1 VARATEFGGRIG
13 RDWRDSE
20 PWWPPDPTP
29 PAGAPN
35 VVLIVLDD
43 VGFGQLGCYGSDVA
57 TPTIDALAAGGI
69 RLANFRTTALCSPT
83 RACLLTGR
91 NHHRSGMGRVA
102 DLASGF
108 PGYWGK
114 PPKENGYLSE
124 ILRQHGYATY
134 AVGKWHLTPD
144 DETHMAASR
153 ATWPLGRG
161 FDRWY
166 GFHGGET
173 HQFVPALYHDN
184 HSVRPARSI
193 EEGYHLSADLADR
206 AIAFLGDLQAVDGD
220 HPFFLYFCTGACH
233 SPHQAPRPWIDRY
246 RGQFDDGW
254 DAWRQRTYDR
264 QLASAVI
271 PPGTGLSPRPPWVPA
286 WDDIGETERL
296 VASRFMECFAGF
308 LSYTDEQIGR
318 LIGFLEDTGQRENTV
333 IMLVSDNGASAEG
346 GPEGSIND
354 IRLSNFDPASTAE
367 MYEHLDDIGG
377 PLTHNNYP
385 WGWTM
390 AGNTPFKR
398 WKREVHQGGVAD
410 PCIISW
416 PAQLSASAG
425 TIRHQFVHA
434 VDVLPTVLEL
444 VGIEAP
450 TEIEYVP
457 QTRIDGIGFGYLLE
471 PDGQSAEGRH
481 ETQHFEMLGSR
492 AIYHRGWKAVTFHPV
507 GPLYDDGLNHNA
519 PFDDDVW
526 ELYHVAEDLS
536 EMHDLAADQPERVA
550 EMVELW
556 WREAERNDVLPLD
569 NRILWVLTNPRPH
582 ARRDRMSYR
591 YFPGG
596 AQVPESVSVN
606 VRNRSHVLAV
616 TVEIPQGGVANGV
629 LLALGSALGGF
640 SLHFLDGRLRYV
652 HNLYGKERHVLE
664 AGDVLAPG
672 EHTLRFSFEKDQ
684 GRGGAGT
691 LTVDGRVVAEG
702 PIRIFTP
709 SGFNGVGVGLTC
721 GYEWGPSVGDGYVA
735 PFPFNGRIVDAM
747 VEVTGPVV
755 RDPMAEIAAIMS
767 EQ

>member
-1 VARATEFGGRIG
+1 MAKATEFGGRIG

-20 PWWPPDPTP
+20 PWWPPDPTA

-43 VGFGQLGCYGSDVA
+43 VGFGQLGCYGSDIA
-57 TPTIDALAAGGI
+57 TPTIDGLAAGGI

-114 PPKENGYLSE
+114 PPKENGFLSE

-144 DETHMAASR
+144 DETHMAGSR

-193 EEGYHLSADLADR
+193 EDGYHLSADLADR
-206 AIAFLGDLQAVDGD
+206 AIEFLGDLQAVDGD

-264 QLASAVI
+264 QLASGVI

-286 WDDIGETERL
+286 WDEIGETERL

-318 LIGFLEDTGQRENTV
+318 LVRFLEDTGQRENTV

-367 MYEHLDDIGG
+367 MYAHLDEIGG

-416 PAQLSASAG
+416 PARLSASAG
-425 TIRHQFVHA
+425 AIRHQFVHA

-450 TEIEYVP
+450 AEIEYVP

-471 PDGQSAEGRH
+471 PDGGSSEGRH
-481 ETQHFEMLGSR
+481 VTQHFEMLGSR

-519 PFDDDVW
+519 PFDDDIW

-556 WREAERNDVLPLD
+556 WHEAERNDVLPLD
-569 NRILWVLTNPRPH
+569 NRVLWVLTNPRPH
-582 ARRDRMSYR
+582 ARRDRVSYR

-596 AQVPESVSVN
+596 AQVPESVAVN

-616 TVEIPQGGVANGV
+616 TVEIPGGSVANGV

-664 AGDVLAPG
+664 AADALAAG
-672 EHTLRFSFEKDQ
+672 EHTLRFSFEKDT
-684 GRGGAGT
+684 GRGGAAT
-691 LTVDGRVVAEG
+691 LTIDGRMVAEG

-721 GYEWGPSVGDGYVA
+721 GYEWGPSVGDGYSA